1 LPRSPYIF
9 AGRQGCRALMARS
22 PSHRIPTTQKWKNP
36 TSRCTTK
43 GTPLGE
49 IPWKSDQRQDCW
61 AEGKHDHCNYL
72 SAGWQVE
79 TAELIRMCLVFLG
92 SLVKPAL
99 NTSSDAAKECFDLKS
114 ESITHTPRKIDLVVK
129 DM

>member
-1 LPRSPYIF
+1 
-9 AGRQGCRALMARS
+9 M
-22 PSHRIPTTQKWKNP
+22 
-36 TSRCTTK
+36 
-43 GTPLGE
+43 
-49 IPWKSDQRQDCW
+49 
-61 AEGKHDHCNYL
+61 
-72 SAGWQVE
+72 E

-114 ESITHTPRKIDLVVK
+114 ESITHTPRKNDLVVK